1 MKCLLCNVQYD
12 NLFGL
17 QQYFI
22 EKHEVDENN
31 YFFKRLFVKE
41 RYVFVWN
48 KCPRCEHYYLNSRDK
63 VLFHYQLGGRCPFE
77 SRPIQTRRVD
87 YKLTRYFISF
97 DEYSD

>member
-63 VLFHYQLGGRCPFE
+63 E
-77 SRPIQTRRVD
+77 KAKS
-87 YKLTRYFISF
+87 YFIISSEVGVLLNQDQF
-97 DEYSD
+97 RLEEWTIN